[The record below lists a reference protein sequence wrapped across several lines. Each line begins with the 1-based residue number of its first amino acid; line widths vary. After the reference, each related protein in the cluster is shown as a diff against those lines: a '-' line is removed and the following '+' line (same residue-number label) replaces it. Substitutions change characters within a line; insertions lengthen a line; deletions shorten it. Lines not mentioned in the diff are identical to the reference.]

1 MAEEEEERYY
11 RRKCNACGYYCV
23 FQIVQKE
30 DGKFYEVCT
39 HCDDSEI
46 ICKEM
51 IDCHIQQCE
60 NWMENQGRIW
70 PATRSRLQQLAH
82 PGDHIDLFGS
92 VAKAKAKENEQNQQ
106 A

>member
-1 MAEEEEERYY
+1 
-11 RRKCNACGYYCV
+11 
-23 FQIVQKE
+23 
-30 DGKFYEVCT
+30 
-39 HCDDSEI
+39 
-46 ICKEM
+46 M